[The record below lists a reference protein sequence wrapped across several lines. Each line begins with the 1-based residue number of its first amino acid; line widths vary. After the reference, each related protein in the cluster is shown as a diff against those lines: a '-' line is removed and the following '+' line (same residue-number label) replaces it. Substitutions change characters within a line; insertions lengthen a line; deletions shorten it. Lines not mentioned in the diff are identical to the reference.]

1 MVARGR
7 RGTHVSARPPI
18 ASSSLPRIPEH
29 VRNLSSGNPDRAL
42 LPDLGPALARLDAAP
57 RLYGEELIHPELERI
72 ARADFSADGLPVD
85 AVFVTGGA
93 VDAIERILQA
103 HLRPGDRVAIED
115 PGFTGVLDLLP
126 ALGLVAVPVAIDES
140 GLQPDSLAAALER
153 DCQALIVTPRA
164 QNPTGAA
171 LTPERAAEL
180 KTVLSG
186 APDLLLIEDDHMVG
200 LETASYQTLIDS
212 QRARRAAIRS
222 MSKSLG
228 PDLRLALVAADPLT
242 AARVE
247 GRQAVGA
254 RWVSFVLQQLVIA
267 LWQDAEIR
275 AGIDRAAAA
284 YASRRQAAL
293 AALEAVGVAAM
304 GRTGHNLWIPV
315 GDESAVV
322 QGLLDAGWGVSAG
335 QRFRSESAPAIR
347 VTIADLAEDEAGSFA
362 ADLAR
367 VLTPARRTRL
377 A

>member
-1 MVARGR
+1 
-7 RGTHVSARPPI
+7 
-18 ASSSLPRIPEH
+18 
-29 VRNLSSGNPDRAL
+29 
-42 LPDLGPALARLDAAP
+42 
-57 RLYGEELIHPELERI
+57 
-72 ARADFSADGLPVD
+72 
-85 AVFVTGGA
+85 
-93 VDAIERILQA
+93 
-103 HLRPGDRVAIED
+103 
-115 PGFTGVLDLLP
+115 
-126 ALGLVAVPVAIDES
+126 
-140 GLQPDSLAAALER
+140 
-153 DCQALIVTPRA
+153 
-164 QNPTGAA
+164 
-171 LTPERAAEL
+171 
-180 KTVLSG
+180 
-186 APDLLLIEDDHMVG
+186 
-200 LETASYQTLIDS
+200 
-212 QRARRAAIRS
+212 